1 MSDTNAAT
9 TQPQTKPHRVRAIL
23 ESKTDDTVVLA
34 LPQTDY
40 RLHLKTLS
48 AIPSDPGD
56 RVVGTIR
63 IKAAKRFD
71 VVKTGGRYIEPLM
84 GQPRRIQGDIVAI
97 DTANN
102 TMTVNCVTPV
112 VVSIAS
118 VQKASDFEVGRFVA
132 GDVKSDAMF
141 SLAGD

>member
-1 MSDTNAAT
+1 MWRWSVSPAAAPNEAT
-9 TQPQTKPHRVRAIL
+9 
-23 ESKTDDTVVLA
+23 
-34 LPQTDY
+34 
-40 RLHLKTLS
+40 
-48 AIPSDPGD
+48 
-56 RVVGTIR
+56 
-63 IKAAKRFD
+63 
-71 VVKTGGRYIEPLM
+71 YIDLTYEK
-84 GQPRRIQGDIVAI
+84 GDIVAI